1 MAGALLVA
9 VGLTLIVKPSDMQK
23 KATVKPASAVAQGK

>member
-1 MAGALLVA
+1 LVA
-9 VGLTLIVKPSDMQK
+9 VWLTLIVKPSDTQK